1 MRPDVPSPQHL
12 AALKAIAHL
21 ERGTP
26 AEINAAHAQEC
37 CTAGWAIDA
46 PGDNQYRLTEAGR
59 EVLTKAS
66 ELEG

>member
-21 ERGTP
+21 ERGTDGELDP
-26 AEINAAHAQEC
+26 AHAQEC
-37 CTAGWAIDA
+37 CAAGWAIEA